1 VHNLIINDHGLITVN
16 NNLSRILNLLLGEK
30 KIKPTELARL
40 TNLPQPTI
48 QRIVSGTTT
57 RPHLSSL
64 EPIAQFF
71 SLSIDQ
77 LIGLEPIPWLEN
89 KTQASMQI
97 KQVPIIDWSEV
108 LPWLDTQSNKYTSCR
123 ERAII
128 SDINTSKKTFA
139 LTVKD
144 SSMEPVFNIGTKII
158 IDPERELKDRCFLI
172 IKFSDNNEAIFR
184 QLVVDG
190 NDYFV
195 KPLSKELSDSKMRK
209 ITPRDSKICGIL
221 VQTRRDYE

>member
-1 VHNLIINDHGLITVN
+1 MYNFTINNNGLIAVN

-30 KIKPTELARL
+30 KIKPAELARL
-40 TNLPQPTI
+40 TNLPQPTV
-48 QRIVSGTTT
+48 QRIVAGTTM

-64 EPIAQFF
+64 EPIAKFF

-89 KTQASMQI
+89 KMHSAVQI
-97 KQVPIIDWSEV
+97 NHVPIIDWNEV
-108 LPWLDTQSNKYTSCR
+108 LPWLDMRSENYTDSNGKT
-123 ERAII
+123 II
-128 SDINTSKKTFA
+128 TDAKIGKKTFA

-144 SSMEPVFNIGTKII
+144 SSMEPVFNIGTRII
-158 IDPERELKDRCFLI
+158 IDPEKELKDRCFLV
-172 IKFSDNNEAIFR
+172 IKFSDSNEAIFR
-184 QLVVDG
+184 QLLIDG

-195 KPLSKELSDSKMRK
+195 KPLSKELNGSKMRK
-209 ITPRDSKICGIL
+209 ITPQDSKICGIL

>member
-1 VHNLIINDHGLITVN
+1 MYNIITSDNNIINEN
-16 NNLSRILNLLLGEK
+16 NNLTRILNLLLGEK
-30 KIKPTELARL
+30 KIKPAELARL

-48 QRIVSGTTT
+48 QRIVAGTTS

-64 EPIAQFF
+64 EPIAKFF

-77 LIGLEPIPWLEN
+77 LLGLEPIPWLAN
-89 KTQASMQI
+89 KAYVSTHI
-97 KQVPIIDWSEV
+97 KQVPVIDWNEV
-108 LPWLDTQSNKYTSCR
+108 MPWLNSNSDININFQGNT
-123 ERAII
+123 II
-128 SDINTSKKTFA
+128 SDVTSGQKTFA

-144 SSMEPVFNIGTKII
+144 ASMEPVFNIGTKII
-158 IDPERELKDRCFLI
+158 IDPEKDLKDRCFLVV
-172 IKFSDNNEAIFR
+172 KFSDNNEAVFR

-195 KPLSKELSDSKMRK
+195 KPLSKELNDSKMRK
-209 ITPRDSKICGIL
+209 ITPQDTKICGIL

>member
-1 VHNLIINDHGLITVN
+1 MHNLIINDHGLITIN

-108 LPWLDTQSNKYTSCR
+108 LPWLDTQSNKCTSSR

-128 SDINTSKKTFA
+128 SDISASKKTFA

-158 IDPERELKDRCFLI
+158 IDPEKKLKDRCFLV

-184 QLVVDG
+184 QLIVDG

-195 KPLSKELSDSKMRK
+195 KPLSKELSGSKMRK
-209 ITPRDSKICGIL
+209 ITPGDSKICGIL